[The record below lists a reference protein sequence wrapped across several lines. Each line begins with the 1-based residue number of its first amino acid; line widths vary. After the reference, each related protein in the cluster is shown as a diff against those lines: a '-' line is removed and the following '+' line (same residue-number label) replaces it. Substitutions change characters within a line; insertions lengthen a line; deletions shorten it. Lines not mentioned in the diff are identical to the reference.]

1 MLCEV
6 RNDHDVVPYVKIH
19 ASLFIFM
26 ITCNCRWLVKIKKVT
41 HDVLHTVSIYN
52 NGFVVQE
59 REIFFKHEIEFYEG
73 IAKLFNIVYV
83 AHR

>member
-1 MLCEV
+1 MRGNEWSWCGTVCKNSCLTFYF
-6 RNDHDVVPYVKIH
+6 HDYLQL
-19 ASLFIFM
+19 SLIGE
-26 ITCNCRWLVKIKKVT
+26 NKKVT